1 MKTRFLKHKFYKK
14 KYLLIPFFAVFTQLN
29 AQEVS
34 SYVDTTSI
42 RIGEQITYKINVK
55 ADSLEDIDFPKAK
68 DFAPFELI
76 NEFKVD
82 TNYLNKKFIISKK
95 FALTYFD
102 SGAYYIPSQKLT
114 LLNKEVKLDSF
125 KITINPVK
133 IDTTKQGLYDI
144 KPIMKSNTQIDFIF
158 FGYILI
164 FIAVICAVL
173 YFKKQ
178 IFSFF
183 SIQKLKVEY
192 LTPYEKAVIELTKI
206 KKLNYLSDVDIKTYY
221 SDLTFVLRNFI
232 EEKII
237 KNALESTT
245 KELIQKLSLLKTSK
259 KLNFSNSTLKN
270 IEDVF
275 SRADLVKFAKYEPDA
290 QSASID
296 LETLSKELE
305 NIKLILPE
313 PSNEELE
320 KNLKIQENLRRK
332 RLKNRNNKIIT
343 YSLLSLLLVYLTASI
358 MYGFTY
364 VNDKLFRKQN
374 LIFLES
380 NEWVNSSYGAP
391 PITITTP
398 EVLNRN
404 TDSLIFGLDEASAK
418 SEFTYNNLKANLN
431 IILTNIKLP
440 ENSSSIKLQD
450 VMIISIET
458 IEKMGV
464 KNIITKFEKF
474 QTPNDAEGLMI
485 YGSADFPTDNLT
497 QFRKYKYKMF
507 GFINSQDYKQ
517 IFISWEEN
525 DNYIVEIID
534 RIVNSIEL
542 VKNKTSL

>member
-1 MKTRFLKHKFYKK
+1 MKTRFLTHKFYKK

-332 RLKNRNNKIIT
+332 RLKNRNNKIII

-404 TDSLIFGLDEASAK
+404 TDSFIFGLDEASAK
-418 SEFTYNNLKANLN
+418 SEFTYNNLKASLN

-450 VMIISIET
+450 VMINSIET

-525 DNYIVEIID
+525 DNYIVEIVD

>member
-1 MKTRFLKHKFYKK
+1 MKTRFLTHKFYKT

-158 FGYILI
+158 LGYILI

-332 RLKNRNNKIIT
+332 RLKNRNNKIII

-418 SEFTYNNLKANLN
+418 SEFTYNNLKASLN

-450 VMIISIET
+450 VMINSIET
-458 IEKMGV
+458 IEKIGV

>member
-1 MKTRFLKHKFYKK
+1 MKTRFLTHKFYKT

-206 KKLNYLSDVDIKTYY
+206 KKLNYLSGVDIKTYY
-221 SDLTFVLRNFI
+221 SDLTFALRNFI

-332 RLKNRNNKIIT
+332 RLKNRNNKIII

-404 TDSLIFGLDEASAK
+404 TDSFIFGLDEASAK
-418 SEFTYNNLKANLN
+418 SEFTYNNLKASLN

-450 VMIISIET
+450 VMINSIET

-525 DNYIVEIID
+525 DNYIVEIVD
-534 RIVNSIEL
+534 RIVNSVEL

>member
-1 MKTRFLKHKFYKK
+1 MKTRFLTHKFYKT

-221 SDLTFVLRNFI
+221 SDLTFALRNFI

-332 RLKNRNNKIIT
+332 RLKNRNNKIII

-404 TDSLIFGLDEASAK
+404 TDSFIFGLDEASAK
-418 SEFTYNNLKANLN
+418 SEFTYNNLKASLN

-450 VMIISIET
+450 VMINSIET

-525 DNYIVEIID
+525 DNYIVEIVD
-534 RIVNSIEL
+534 RIVNSVEL

>member
-1 MKTRFLKHKFYKK
+1 MKTRFLTHIFYKT

-55 ADSLEDIDFPKAK
+55 TDSLEDIDFPKAK

-158 FGYILI
+158 LGYILI

-221 SDLTFVLRNFI
+221 SDLTFALRNFI

-332 RLKNRNNKIIT
+332 RLKNRNNKIII

-404 TDSLIFGLDEASAK
+404 TDSFIFGLDEASAK
-418 SEFTYNNLKANLN
+418 SEFTYNNLKSSLN

-450 VMIISIET
+450 VMINSIET

-525 DNYIVEIID
+525 DNYIVEIVD

>member
-1 MKTRFLKHKFYKK
+1 MKTRFLTHKFYKK

-114 LLNKEVKLDSF
+114 LLNKVVKLDSF

-237 KNALESTT
+237 KSALESTT

-259 KLNFSNSTLKN
+259 KLNLSNSTLKN

-313 PSNEELE
+313 PSHEELE

-332 RLKNRNNKIIT
+332 RLKNRNNKIII

-404 TDSLIFGLDEASAK
+404 TDSFIFGLDEASAK

-450 VMIISIET
+450 VMINSIET

-525 DNYIVEIID
+525 DNYIVEIVD

>member
-1 MKTRFLKHKFYKK
+1 MKTRFLTHKFYKT

-206 KKLNYLSDVDIKTYY
+206 KKLNYLSDVDIKMYY

-332 RLKNRNNKIIT
+332 RLKNRNNKIII

-418 SEFTYNNLKANLN
+418 SEFTYNNLKASLN

-450 VMIISIET
+450 VMINSIET

-525 DNYIVEIID
+525 DNYIVEIVD

>member
-1 MKTRFLKHKFYKK
+1 MKTRFLTHKFYKT

-55 ADSLEDIDFPKAK
+55 TDSLEDIDFPKAK

-144 KPIMKSNTQIDFIF
+144 KPIMKSKTQIDFIF

-221 SDLTFVLRNFI
+221 SDLTFALRNFI

-332 RLKNRNNKIIT
+332 RLKNRNNKIII

-404 TDSLIFGLDEASAK
+404 TDSFIFGLDEASAK
-418 SEFTYNNLKANLN
+418 SEFTYNNLKASLN

-450 VMIISIET
+450 VMINSIET

-525 DNYIVEIID
+525 DNYIVEIVD
-534 RIVNSIEL
+534 RIVNSVEL

>member
-1 MKTRFLKHKFYKK
+1 MKTRFLTHKFYKT

-313 PSNEELE
+313 PSHEELE

-332 RLKNRNNKIIT
+332 RLKNRNNKIII

-404 TDSLIFGLDEASAK
+404 TDSFIFGLDEASAK

-450 VMIISIET
+450 VMINSIET

-525 DNYIVEIID
+525 DNYIVEIVD
-534 RIVNSIEL
+534 RIVNSVEL

>member
-1 MKTRFLKHKFYKK
+1 MKTRFLTHKFYKT

-332 RLKNRNNKIIT
+332 RLKNRNNKIII

-404 TDSLIFGLDEASAK
+404 TDSFIFGLDEASAK
-418 SEFTYNNLKANLN
+418 SEFTYNNLKASLN

-450 VMIISIET
+450 VMINSIET
-458 IEKMGV
+458 IEKIGV

-525 DNYIVEIID
+525 DNYIVEIVD

>member
-1 MKTRFLKHKFYKK
+1 MKTRFLTHKFYKT

-332 RLKNRNNKIIT
+332 RLKNRNNKIII

-404 TDSLIFGLDEASAK
+404 TDSFIFGLDEASAK
-418 SEFTYNNLKANLN
+418 SEFTYNNLKASLN

-450 VMIISIET
+450 VMINSIET

-525 DNYIVEIID
+525 DNYIVEIVD

>member
-1 MKTRFLKHKFYKK
+1 MKTRFLTHKFYKT

-221 SDLTFVLRNFI
+221 SDLTFALRNFI

-332 RLKNRNNKIIT
+332 RLKNRNNKIII

-404 TDSLIFGLDEASAK
+404 TDSFIFGLDEASAK
-418 SEFTYNNLKANLN
+418 SEFTYNNLKASLN

-450 VMIISIET
+450 VMINSIET

-525 DNYIVEIID
+525 DNYIVEIVD